1 MEKINYRKVK
11 GRPVYRTASR
21 LLDLGLSSLGLALF
35 SPLLLYL
42 AVKIKLEDG
51 GPVLYSQTR
60 LGQGGQAF
68 KIWKFR
74 SMIEGADKMK
84 KDLLEKNEIAGAM
97 FKIKDDP
104 RVTKIG
110 KMMRRHSLDE
120 LPQLVNVLKGEMA
133 LIGPRPPLPE
143 EARQYSAYD
152 WQRLLVK
159 PGCSG
164 LWQVECRNEGDFD
177 QMVQLDIKYINQRSL
192 WLDLRLIFKTLGLLF
207 KPMGM

>member
-1 MEKINYRKVK
+1 MEKINYRKVR
-11 GRPVYRTASR
+11 GNPVYRASSR
-21 LLDLGLSSLGLALF
+21 VLDLGLSSLGLALF
-35 SPLLLYL
+35 SPLFLYL
-42 AVKIKLEDG
+42 AIKIKLEDG
-51 GPVLYSQTR
+51 GPIFYSQTR
-60 LGQGGQAF
+60 LGQGGRTF

-74 SMIEGADKMK
+74 SMIEGADQLKQELI
-84 KDLLEKNEIAGAM
+84 DKNEIAGAM

-110 KMMRRHSLDE
+110 KMMRRRSLDE
-120 LPQLVNVLKGEMA
+120 LPQLVNVLRGEMA

-164 LWQVECRNEGDFD
+164 LWQVECRNDGDFD

-192 WLDLRLIFKTLGLLF
+192 WLDLRLMVKTIGLIFRPT
-207 KPMGM
+207 GM

>member
-1 MEKINYRKVK
+1 MEKINYQKVR
-11 GRPVYRTASR
+11 GNPVYRASSR

-35 SPLLLYL
+35 SPLFLYL

-51 GPVLYSQTR
+51 GPIFYSQTR
-60 LGQGGQAF
+60 LGQGGRTF

-74 SMIEGADKMK
+74 SMIERADQMK

-104 RVTKIG
+104 RITKIG
-110 KMMRRHSLDE
+110 KMMRRYSLDE
-120 LPQLVNVLKGEMA
+120 LPQLVNVLRGEMA

-143 EARQYSAYD
+143 EVRQYSAYD

-164 LWQVECRNEGDFD
+164 LWQVECRNNGDFD

-192 WLDLRLIFKTLGLLF
+192 WLDLRLMVKTIGLIFRPT
-207 KPMGM
+207 GM

>member
-1 MEKINYRKVK
+1 MEKINYRKVR
-11 GRPVYRTASR
+11 GNPVYRASSR
-21 LLDLGLSSLGLALF
+21 LLDLGLSSLGLILF
-35 SPLLLYL
+35 SPLFLYL

-51 GPVLYSQTR
+51 GPIFYSQTR
-60 LGQGGQAF
+60 LGQGGRTF

-74 SMIEGADKMK
+74 SMIEGGDQLKQELM
-84 KDLLEKNEIAGAM
+84 DKNEIAGAM

-110 KMMRRHSLDE
+110 KMMRRRSLDE
-120 LPQLVNVLKGEMA
+120 LPQLVNVLRGEMT

-164 LWQVECRNEGDFD
+164 LWQVECRNDGDFD

-192 WLDLRLIFKTLGLLF
+192 WLDLQLMVKTIGLIFRPT
-207 KPMGM
+207 GM

>member
-1 MEKINYRKVK
+1 MEKINYQKVR
-11 GRPVYRTASR
+11 GNPVYRASSR
-21 LLDLGLSSLGLALF
+21 VLDLGLSSLGLALF
-35 SPLLLYL
+35 SPLFLYL
-42 AVKIKLEDG
+42 AIKIKLEDG
-51 GPVLYSQTR
+51 GPIFYSQTR
-60 LGQGGQAF
+60 LGQGGRTF

-74 SMIEGADKMK
+74 SMIEGADQLKQELM
-84 KDLLEKNEIAGAM
+84 DKNEIAGAM

-120 LPQLVNVLKGEMA
+120 LPQLVNVLRGEMA

-164 LWQVECRNEGDFD
+164 LWQVECRNDGDFD

-192 WLDLRLIFKTLGLLF
+192 WLDLRLMVKTIGLIFRPT
-207 KPMGM
+207 GM

>member
-1 MEKINYRKVK
+1 MEKINYQKVR
-11 GRPVYRTASR
+11 GNPVYRASSR
-21 LLDLGLSSLGLALF
+21 VLDLGLSSLGLALF
-35 SPLLLYL
+35 SPLFLYL

-51 GPVLYSQTR
+51 GPIFYSQTR
-60 LGQGGQAF
+60 LGQGGRTF

-74 SMIEGADKMK
+74 SMIERADQMK

-104 RVTKIG
+104 RITKIG
-110 KMMRRHSLDE
+110 KMMRRYSLDE
-120 LPQLVNVLKGEMA
+120 LPQLVNVLRGEMA

-143 EARQYSAYD
+143 EARQYSDYD

-164 LWQVECRNEGDFD
+164 LWQVECRNDGDFD

-192 WLDLRLIFKTLGLLF
+192 WLDLRLMVKTIGLIFRPT
-207 KPMGM
+207 GM

>member
-1 MEKINYRKVK
+1 MEKINYQKVR
-11 GRPVYRTASR
+11 GNPVYRASSR
-21 LLDLGLSSLGLALF
+21 VLDLGLSSLGLALF
-35 SPLLLYL
+35 SPLFLYL

-51 GPVLYSQTR
+51 GPIFYSQTR
-60 LGQGGQAF
+60 LGQGGRTF

-74 SMIEGADKMK
+74 SMIEGADQMK

-104 RVTKIG
+104 RITKIG
-110 KMMRRHSLDE
+110 KMMRRYSLDE
-120 LPQLVNVLKGEMA
+120 LPQLVNVLRGEMA

-143 EARQYSAYD
+143 EARQYSDYD

-164 LWQVECRNEGDFD
+164 LWQVECRNNGDFD

-192 WLDLRLIFKTLGLLF
+192 WLDLRLMVKTIGLIFRPT
-207 KPMGM
+207 GM

>member
-1 MEKINYRKVK
+1 MEKINYQKVR
-11 GRPVYRTASR
+11 GNPVYRASSR
-21 LLDLGLSSLGLALF
+21 VLDLGLSSLGLALF
-35 SPLLLYL
+35 SPLFLYL

-51 GPVLYSQTR
+51 GPIFYSQTR
-60 LGQGGQAF
+60 LGQGGRTF

-74 SMIEGADKMK
+74 SMIEGADQMK

-104 RVTKIG
+104 RITKIG
-110 KMMRRHSLDE
+110 KMMRRYSLDE
-120 LPQLVNVLKGEMA
+120 LPQLVNVLRGEMA

-143 EARQYSAYD
+143 EARQYSDYD

-164 LWQVECRNEGDFD
+164 LWQVECRNDGDFD

-192 WLDLRLIFKTLGLLF
+192 WLDLQLMVKTIGLIFRPT
-207 KPMGM
+207 GM

>member
-35 SPLLLYL
+35 SPLFLYL
-42 AVKIKLEDG
+42 AIKIKLEDG

-60 LGQGGQAF
+60 LGQGGQTF

-110 KMMRRHSLDE
+110 KMMRRHS
-120 LPQLVNVLKGEMA
+120 
-133 LIGPRPPLPE
+133 
-143 EARQYSAYD
+143 
-152 WQRLLVK
+152 
-159 PGCSG
+159 
-164 LWQVECRNEGDFD
+164 
-177 QMVQLDIKYINQRSL
+177 
-192 WLDLRLIFKTLGLLF
+192 
-207 KPMGM
+207 

>member
-1 MEKINYRKVK
+1 MEKINYQKVR
-11 GRPVYRTASR
+11 GNPVYRASSR
-21 LLDLGLSSLGLALF
+21 VLDLGLSSLGLALF
-35 SPLLLYL
+35 SPLFLYL

-51 GPVLYSQTR
+51 GPIFYSQTR
-60 LGQGGQAF
+60 LGQGGRTF

-74 SMIEGADKMK
+74 SMIEGADQIK

-104 RVTKIG
+104 RITKIG
-110 KMMRRHSLDE
+110 KMMRRYSLDE
-120 LPQLVNVLKGEMA
+120 LPQLVNVLRGEMA

-164 LWQVECRNEGDFD
+164 LWQVECRNDGDFD

-192 WLDLRLIFKTLGLLF
+192 WLDLQLMVKTIGLIFRPT
-207 KPMGM
+207 GM

>member
-1 MEKINYRKVK
+1 MEKINYQKVR
-11 GRPVYRTASR
+11 GNPVYQASSR
-21 LLDLGLSSLGLALF
+21 VLDLGLSSLGLILF
-35 SPLLLYL
+35 SPLFLYL

-51 GPVLYSQTR
+51 GPIFYSQTR
-60 LGQGGQAF
+60 LGQGGRTF

-74 SMIEGADKMK
+74 SMIEGADQLKQELM
-84 KDLLEKNEIAGAM
+84 DKNEIAGAM

-120 LPQLVNVLKGEMA
+120 LPQLVNVLRGEMA

-143 EARQYSAYD
+143 EARQYSDYD

-164 LWQVECRNEGDFD
+164 LWQVECRNDGDFD

-192 WLDLRLIFKTLGLLF
+192 WLDLRLMVKTIGLIFRPT
-207 KPMGM
+207 GM

>member
-35 SPLLLYL
+35 SPLFLYL
-42 AVKIKLEDG
+42 AIKIKLEDG

-60 LGQGGQAF
+60 LGQGGQTF

-143 EARQYSAYD
+143 ETRQYSAYD

-207 KPMGM
+207 KPTGM

>member
-1 MEKINYRKVK
+1 MEKINYRKVR
-11 GRPVYRTASR
+11 GNPVYRANSR
-21 LLDLGLSSLGLALF
+21 LLDLGLSSLGLILF
-35 SPLLLYL
+35 SPLFLYL
-42 AVKIKLEDG
+42 AIKIKLEDG
-51 GPVLYSQTR
+51 GPIFYSQTR
-60 LGQGGQAF
+60 LGQGGRTF

-74 SMIEGADKMK
+74 SMIEGADQLKQELM
-84 KDLLEKNEIAGAM
+84 DKNEIAGAM

-110 KMMRRHSLDE
+110 KMMRRRSLDE
-120 LPQLVNVLKGEMA
+120 LPQLVNVLRGEMA

-164 LWQVECRNEGDFD
+164 LWQVECRNDGDFD

-192 WLDLRLIFKTLGLLF
+192 WLDLRLMVKTIGLIFKPT
-207 KPMGM
+207 GM

>member
-1 MEKINYRKVK
+1 MEKINYQKVR
-11 GRPVYRTASR
+11 GNPVYRASSR

-35 SPLLLYL
+35 SPLFLYL
-42 AVKIKLEDG
+42 AIKIKLEDG
-51 GPVLYSQTR
+51 GPIFYSQTR
-60 LGQGGQAF
+60 LGQGGRTF

-74 SMIEGADKMK
+74 SMIEGADQLKQELM
-84 KDLLEKNEIAGAM
+84 DKNEIAGAM

-120 LPQLVNVLKGEMA
+120 LPQLVNVLRGEMA

-164 LWQVECRNEGDFD
+164 LWQVECRNDGDFD

-192 WLDLRLIFKTLGLLF
+192 WLDLRLMVKTIGLIFRPT
-207 KPMGM
+207 GM

>member
-1 MEKINYRKVK
+1 MEKINYRKVR
-11 GRPVYRTASR
+11 GNPVYRASSR
-21 LLDLGLSSLGLALF
+21 VLDLGLSSLGLALF
-35 SPLLLYL
+35 SPLFLYL

-51 GPVLYSQTR
+51 GPIFYSQTR
-60 LGQGGQAF
+60 LGQGGRTF

-74 SMIEGADKMK
+74 SMIEGADQLKQELM
-84 KDLLEKNEIAGAM
+84 DKNEIAGAM

-110 KMMRRHSLDE
+110 KMMRRYSLDE
-120 LPQLVNVLKGEMA
+120 LPQLVNVLRGEMA

-143 EARQYSAYD
+143 EARQYSDYD

-164 LWQVECRNEGDFD
+164 LWQVECRNNGDFD

-192 WLDLRLIFKTLGLLF
+192 WLDLRLMVKTIGLIFRPT
-207 KPMGM
+207 GM

>member
-1 MEKINYRKVK
+1 MEKINYQKVR
-11 GRPVYRTASR
+11 GNPVYRASSR
-21 LLDLGLSSLGLALF
+21 LLDLGLSSLGLTLF
-35 SPLLLYL
+35 SPLFLYL

-51 GPVLYSQTR
+51 GPIFYSQTR
-60 LGQGGQAF
+60 LGQGGRTF

-74 SMIEGADKMK
+74 SMIERADQMK

-104 RVTKIG
+104 RITKIG
-110 KMMRRHSLDE
+110 KMMRRRSLDE
-120 LPQLVNVLKGEMA
+120 LPQLVNVLRGEMA

-143 EARQYSAYD
+143 EARQYSDYD

-164 LWQVECRNEGDFD
+164 LWQVECRNDGDFD

-192 WLDLRLIFKTLGLLF
+192 WLDLRLMVKTIGLIFRPT
-207 KPMGM
+207 GM

>member
-1 MEKINYRKVK
+1 MEEINYRKVR
-11 GRPVYRTASR
+11 GRTVYRASSR
-21 LLDLGLSSLGLALF
+21 VLDLTLSSLGLALL

-42 AVKIKLEDG
+42 AIKIKLEDG

-60 LGQGGQAF
+60 LGQGGRTF

-74 SMIEGADKMK
+74 SMIEGADQMK

-110 KMMRRHSLDE
+110 KMMRRRSLDE
-120 LPQLVNVLKGEMA
+120 LPQLVNVLRGEMA

-143 EARQYSAYD
+143 EGRQYSDYD
-152 WQRLLVK
+152 RQRLLVK

-164 LWQVECRNEGDFD
+164 LWQVECRNQGDFD

-192 WLDLRLIFKTLGLLF
+192 WLDLRLMVKTIGLIFR
-207 KPMGM
+207 PNGM

>member
-1 MEKINYRKVK
+1 MEEINYRKVR
-11 GRPVYRTASR
+11 GRPVYRASSR
-21 LLDLGLSSLGLALF
+21 VLDLTLSSLGLALL

-42 AVKIKLEDG
+42 AIKIKLEDG

-60 LGQGGQAF
+60 LGQGGRTF

-74 SMIEGADKMK
+74 SMIEGADQMK

-110 KMMRRHSLDE
+110 KMMRRRSLDE
-120 LPQLVNVLKGEMA
+120 LPQLVNVLRGEMA

-143 EARQYSAYD
+143 EGRQYSDYD
-152 WQRLLVK
+152 RQRLLVK

-164 LWQVECRNEGDFD
+164 LWQVECRNQGDFD

-192 WLDLRLIFKTLGLLF
+192 WLDLRLMVKTIGLIFR
-207 KPMGM
+207 PNGM

>member
-1 MEKINYRKVK
+1 M
-11 GRPVYRTASR
+11 
-21 LLDLGLSSLGLALF
+21 GLSSLGLALF
-35 SPLLLYL
+35 SPLFLYL

-51 GPVLYSQTR
+51 GPIFYSQTR
-60 LGQGGQAF
+60 LGQGGWTF

-74 SMIEGADKMK
+74 SMIEGADQMK

-104 RVTKIG
+104 RITKIG
-110 KMMRRHSLDE
+110 KMIRRYSLDE
-120 LPQLVNVLKGEMA
+120 LPQLVNVLRGEMA

-143 EARQYSAYD
+143 EARQYSDYD

-164 LWQVECRNEGDFD
+164 LWQVECRNDGDFD

-192 WLDLRLIFKTLGLLF
+192 WLDLRLMVKTIGLIFRPT
-207 KPMGM
+207 GM